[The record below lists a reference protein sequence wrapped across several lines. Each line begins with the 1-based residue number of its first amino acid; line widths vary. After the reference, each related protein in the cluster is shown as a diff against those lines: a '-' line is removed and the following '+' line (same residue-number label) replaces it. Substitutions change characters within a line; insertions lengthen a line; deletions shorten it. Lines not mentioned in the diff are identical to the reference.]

1 MRRFRTLSVA
11 FSEVQEIVTASDK
24 QRFSLKEESFDDL
37 EASSSIPGPHDEPS
51 RYRIRANQGHSLAIA
66 SEDLLKPILI
76 TDADCPQQAV
86 HGTDPPG
93 WSGIIKSG
101 GLKKMGRQHI
111 HFVTGVPEHHKK
123 GRTEDPVPS
132 SGASNPA
139 TQTKGVDRDSAEI
152 VGDDGTKES
161 ASSAKSGAE
170 TVISGMRKSATIM
183 IWVDV
188 VRSMKDG
195 GLSWWRSDNG
205 VILTEGNEDGW
216 IKMEWVDRVE
226 RRGTGEVL
234 WRRPAKTS

>member
-1 MRRFRTLSVA
+1 M

-24 QRFSLKEESFDDL
+24 QRFSLKEDSSDGL
-37 EASSSIPGPHDEPS
+37 EASSSRPGFQDDPS
-51 RYRIRANQGHSLAIA
+51 HYRIRANQGHSLAIA
-66 SEDLLKPILI
+66 SEDLLKPIMI

-86 HGTDPPG
+86 HGTDPLA
-93 WSGIIKSG
+93 WTGILKSG

-111 HFVTGVPEHHKK
+111 HFATGVPDFHKEGK
-123 GRTEDPVPS
+123 GLDDVPS
-132 SGASNPA
+132 VGASSPA
-139 TQTKGVDRDSAEI
+139 AQTKGVDKDSAEI

-205 VILTEGNEDGW
+205 VILTEGDEDGW
-216 IKMEWVDRVE
+216 VKMKWVDRVE

-234 WRRPAKTS
+234 WQRPAKTS

>member
-1 MRRFRTLSVA
+1 M
-11 FSEVQEIVTASDK
+11 FSEIQEIVTASDK
-24 QRFSLKEESFDDL
+24 QRFSLKEDSSDGL
-37 EASSSIPGPHDEPS
+37 EASSSRPGFHDDPS
-51 RYRIRANQGHSLAIA
+51 HYRIRANQGHSLAIA
-66 SEDLLKPILI
+66 SEDLLKPIVI

-86 HGTDPPG
+86 HGTDPLA
-93 WSGIIKSG
+93 WNAILKSG

-111 HFVTGVPEHHKK
+111 HFATGVPDFHKK
-123 GRTEDPVPS
+123 ARTEDTVPS
-132 SGASNPA
+132 LGASSQA
-139 TQTKGVDRDSAEI
+139 AQTNSVEKDGADI

-205 VILTEGNEDGW
+205 VILTEGDEDGW
-216 IKMEWVDRVE
+216 VKMEWVDRVE
-226 RRGTGEVL
+226 RRGIGEVL
-234 WRRPAKTS
+234 WQRPAKNR